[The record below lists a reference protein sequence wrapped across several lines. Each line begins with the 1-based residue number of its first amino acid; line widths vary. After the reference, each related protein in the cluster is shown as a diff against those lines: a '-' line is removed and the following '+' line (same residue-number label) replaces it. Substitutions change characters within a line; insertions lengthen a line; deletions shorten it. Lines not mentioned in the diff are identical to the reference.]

1 MKFNESWLREWVN
14 PAVSTDE
21 LAHQI
26 TMAGLEVDD
35 VLPVAGS
42 FTGVKVGQVVEC
54 GQHPDADKLRVTK
67 VDIGAE
73 ELLDIVCGA
82 SNCRQGIKVAV
93 ATVGAVLPG
102 DFKIKKAKL
111 RGQPSHGMLCSFT
124 ELGIDVESDGIME
137 LAFDAPIGTDFREF
151 LGLDD
156 VTIDVDL
163 TANRADCFSVR
174 GMAREVGVLNRAD
187 ITEPSSE
194 AVVANVDDVISI
206 DVKAPAACPRY
217 LGRVIKNVNVNAE
230 TPLWMQE
237 KLRRCGIRSI
247 DPVVDITNFVLL
259 EQGQPMHAFDLAKI
273 DGGIVVRM
281 AEQDEKLTLLD
292 GTEAKL
298 NSDTLVVADHTKALA
313 IAGIFGGQD
322 SGVSTES
329 GKETKDVLLEC
340 AFFAPDHIRGRARSY
355 GLHTDSSMRFE
366 RGVDYA
372 LQASAMER
380 ATALLVEICGG
391 DVAPVVTVESASDL
405 PTPNKVALRRTKLD
419 NLLGHHISDSDVIEI
434 LERLGMTVE
443 TLLVDGK
450 AEGWAAVAPTWRFDI
465 AIEQDLIEEVGRI
478 YGYDNIPNQA
488 PIAALSMNDHKE
500 ANLPL
505 KRVRNLLVDR
515 GFQEAI
521 TYSFVE
527 PEQQKL
533 IVPDVEPLILP
544 FPISVEMSAMRLG
557 LIQGLLNTVVHNQ
570 KRQQPRVR
578 LFEYGLRFIPCE
590 SAENGMRQ
598 EPMLAGVISGAR
610 SEEHWDIETN
620 TVDFFDLKGDLEA
633 VLELSAN
640 DNAYSF
646 TSVSH
651 PALHPGQSAAII
663 VDAGLETE
671 KVVGVIGTVHP
682 ELERKFGLNGRT
694 VVFEI
699 EWSAID
705 TRVIPEAVGLSKFPA
720 NRRDIAVVVDDSI
733 ASDDVVSACLANG
746 GELLTGAKLFDV
758 YQGKGVEEGKKSLAI
773 ALSLQSVERTL
784 EDADIATSVDA
795 IVSAL
800 SEQFG
805 ASLRD

>member
-1 MKFNESWLREWVN
+1 MKFSESWLREWVS
-14 PAVSTDE
+14 PAVTTDE

-42 FTGVKVGQVVEC
+42 FTGVKIGKVVEC

-67 VDIGAE
+67 VDVGAE

-82 SNCRQGIKVAV
+82 SNCRLGIKVAV

-111 RGQPSHGMLCSFT
+111 RGQPSHGMLCSFS

-137 LAFDAPIGTDFREF
+137 LAEDAVIGTDFRAF

-163 TANRADCFSVR
+163 TANRADCFSIR
-174 GMAREVGVLNRAD
+174 GMAREVGVLNRTDVAQPNTD
-187 ITEPSSE
+187 
-194 AVVANVDDVISI
+194 AVAATINDTVSI
-206 DVKAPAACPRY
+206 AVKASAACPRY
-217 LGRVIKNVNVNAE
+217 LGRVVKNVNVQAQ

-247 DPVVDITNFVLL
+247 DPVVDITNFILL

-298 NSDTLVVADHTKALA
+298 NTDTLVVADHSKALA

-322 SGVSTES
+322 SGVSTEAES
-329 GKETKDVLLEC
+329 ETKDVLLEC
-340 AFFAPDHIRGRARSY
+340 AFFAPDHIRGRARNY

-391 DVAPVVTVESASDL
+391 EVAPVVAVESDVEL

-419 NLLGHHISDSDVIEI
+419 NLLGHRISDSDVVEI
-434 LERLGMTVE
+434 LERLGMSVE
-443 TLLVDGK
+443 TTN
-450 AEGWAAVAPTWRFDI
+450 EGWTAVAPTWRFDI

-488 PIAALSMNDHKE
+488 PVAALSMNEHKE

-515 GFQEAI
+515 GYHEAI

-533 IVPDVEPLILP
+533 VVPNVEPLILP
-544 FPISVEMSAMRLG
+544 FPISADMSAMRLG

-578 LFEYGLRFIPCE
+578 LFEHGLRFIPCE
-590 SAENGMRQ
+590 SAENGMLQ
-598 EPMLAGVISGAR
+598 EPMLAGVIAGTR

-633 VLELSAN
+633 ILELSAN
-640 DNAYSF
+640 DKAYSF
-646 TSVSH
+646 ASVSH

-671 KVVGVIGTVHP
+671 RPVGVIGTVHP

-694 VVFEI
+694 IVFEI

-705 TRVIPEAVGLSKFPA
+705 SRVIPEAVAVSKFPA
-720 NRRDIAVVVDDSI
+720 NRRDIAVVVDDSV
-733 ASDDVVSACLANG
+733 ASGDVVNACLTHG
-746 GELLTGAKLFDV
+746 GELLTGAQLFDV

-784 EDADIATSVDA
+784 EDADIASSVDA
-795 IVSAL
+795 IVAAL

-805 ASLRD
+805 AHLRD

>member
-1 MKFNESWLREWVN
+1 MKFSESWLREWVN
-14 PAVSTDE
+14 PAVTTDE
-21 LAHQI
+21 LTHQI

-35 VLPVAGS
+35 VLPVAGT
-42 FTGVKVGQVVEC
+42 FNGVKVGHVVEC

-67 VDIGAE
+67 VDVGEE

-82 SNCRQGIKVAV
+82 ANCRQGLKVAV

-137 LAFDAPIGTDFREF
+137 LAIDAPIGMDFRDF
-151 LGLDD
+151 LALND
-156 VTIDVDL
+156 VTVDVDL
-163 TANRADCFSVR
+163 TSNRADCFSIR

-187 ITEPSSE
+187 VTEPS
-194 AVVANVDDVISI
+194 VAPVAPSI
-206 DVKAPAACPRY
+206 DDTVAIEVKAPAACPRY
-217 LGRVIKNVNVNAE
+217 LGRVVKNVNVQAK

-273 DGGIVVRM
+273 DGGIVVRL
-281 AEQDEKLTLLD
+281 AEQGEKITLLD
-292 GTEAKL
+292 GSEAEL
-298 NSDTLVVADHTKALA
+298 NADTLVVADHNKALA
-313 IAGIFGGQD
+313 IAGIFGGEE
-322 SGVSTES
+322 SGVTS
-329 GKETKDVLLEC
+329 ETKDVLLEC

-391 DVAPVVTVESASDL
+391 EVAPVVAVESEVEL
-405 PTPNKVALRRTKLD
+405 PKPNKVALRRTKLD
-419 NLLGHHISDSDVIEI
+419 NLLGHHIADSDVVEI

-443 TLLVDGK
+443 TT
-450 AEGWAAVAPTWRFDI
+450 AEGWVAVAPTWRFDI
-465 AIEQDLIEEVGRI
+465 AIEQDLVEEVGRI
-478 YGYDNIPNQA
+478 YGYDNIPNQNPA
-488 PIAALSMNDHKE
+488 AALKMHDHQE
-500 ANLPL
+500 ANIPL
-505 KRVRNLLVDR
+505 KRVRDLLVDR
-515 GFQEAI
+515 GYHEAI

-533 IVPDVEPLILP
+533 VVPGVDALILP
-544 FPISVEMSAMRLG
+544 NPISAEMSAMRLG

-590 SAENGMRQ
+590 TAENGMRQ
-598 EPMLAGVISGAR
+598 EPMLAGVIAGTR
-610 SEEHWDIETN
+610 SEEHWNIDTN
-620 TVDFFDLKGDLEA
+620 TVDFFDLKGDVEA
-633 VLELSAN
+633 ILELSAN
-640 DNAYSF
+640 DKAYSF
-646 TSVSH
+646 VAAKH
-651 PALHPGQSAAII
+651 PALHPGQSAAIV
-663 VDAGLETE
+663 VDGKEI
-671 KVVGVIGTVHP
+671 GVIGTIHP

-694 VVFEI
+694 IVFEI
-699 EWSAID
+699 EWSAIN
-705 TRVIPEAVGLSKFPA
+705 RKVIPEAVALSKFPA
-720 NRRDIAVVVDDSI
+720 NRRDIAVVVDEAV
-733 ASDDVVSACLANG
+733 ASGDIVNACLEVG
-746 GELLTGAKLFDV
+746 GEFLKAAKLFDV
-758 YQGKGVEEGKKSLAI
+758 YVGKGVEEGKKSLAI
-773 ALSLQSVERTL
+773 ALTLQSNERTL
-784 EDADIATSVDA
+784 EDADIAGAVDA
-795 IVSAL
+795 IVAHV
-800 SEQFG
+800 SEKFG

>member
-1 MKFNESWLREWVN
+1 MKFSESWLREWVN
-14 PAVSTDE
+14 PAVTTDE
-21 LAHQI
+21 LTHQI

-42 FTGVKVGQVVEC
+42 FTGVKVGHVVEC

-67 VDIGAE
+67 IDVGE
-73 ELLDIVCGA
+73 EVLLDIVCGA
-82 SNCRQGIKVAV
+82 PNCRQGLKVAV

-137 LAFDAPIGTDFREF
+137 LAEDAVIGTDFREF
-151 LGLDD
+151 LGLND
-156 VTIDVDL
+156 VTVDVDL
-163 TANRADCFSVR
+163 TANRADCFSIR

-187 ITEPSSE
+187 VTEPAVE
-194 AVVANVDDVISI
+194 AVAASIEDTVSI

-217 LGRVIKNVNVNAE
+217 MGRVVKNVNVQAE

-247 DPVVDITNFVLL
+247 DPVVDITNYVLL

-273 DGGIVVRM
+273 EGGIVVRL
-281 AEQDEKLTLLD
+281 AEQGEKLTLLD
-292 GTEAKL
+292 GSEAEL
-298 NSDTLVVADHTKALA
+298 NADTLVVADHNKALA
-313 IAGIFGGQD
+313 IAGIFGGED
-322 SGVSTES
+322 SGVTS
-329 GKETKDVLLEC
+329 ETKDVLLEC

-372 LQASAMER
+372 LQVSSMER
-380 ATALLVEICGG
+380 ATQLLVEICGG
-391 DVAPVVTVESASDL
+391 EVAPVVSVESEAEL
-405 PTPNKVALRRTKLD
+405 PKPNKVALRRAKLD
-419 NLLGHHISDSDVIEI
+419 SLLGHHIEDADVVEI
-434 LERLGMTVE
+434 LERLGLTVE
-443 TLLVDGK
+443 ASVLENG
-450 AEGWAAVAPTWRFDI
+450 ESGWVAIAPTWRFDI

-478 YGYDNIPNQA
+478 YGYDNIPNQH
-488 PIAALSMNDHKE
+488 PVAALKMHNHVE
-500 ANLPL
+500 ADQPL
-505 KRVRNLLVDR
+505 KRVRDLLVDR
-515 GFQEAI
+515 GYHEAI

-533 IVPDVEPLILP
+533 VVPGVEPLVLP
-544 FPISVEMSAMRLG
+544 NPISADMSAMRLG

-598 EPMLAGVISGAR
+598 EPMLAGVIAGTR
-610 SEEHWDIETN
+610 GEEHWDIETN

-633 VLELSAN
+633 ILELSAN
-640 DNAYSF
+640 EKAYSF
-646 TSVSH
+646 AATKH

-663 VDAGLETE
+663 VDGKE
-671 KVVGVIGTVHP
+671 VGVIGTVHP

-694 VVFEI
+694 IVFEI
-699 EWSAID
+699 EWSAINSK
-705 TRVIPEAVGLSKFPA
+705 VIPEAVQLSKFPS
-720 NRRDIAVVVDDSI
+720 NRRDIALVVDDAI
-733 ASDDVVSACLANG
+733 ASGDIVNACLEQG
-746 GELLTGAKLFDV
+746 GEFLKDAKLFDV
-758 YQGKGVEEGKKSLAI
+758 YVGKGVEEGKKSLAI
-773 ALSLQSVERTL
+773 ALTLQSVERTL
-784 EDADIATSVDA
+784 EDADIAGAVEA
-795 IVSAL
+795 IVAHV
-800 SEQFG
+800 SEKFG
-805 ASLRD
+805 ATLRD

>member
-1 MKFNESWLREWVN
+1 MKFSESWLREWVN
-14 PAVSTDE
+14 PAVTTDE
-21 LAHQI
+21 LTHQI

-35 VLPVAGS
+35 VLPVAGI

-67 VDIGAE
+67 VDVGEE

-82 SNCRQGIKVAV
+82 SNCRQGLKVAV

-137 LAFDAPIGTDFREF
+137 LAEDAVNGTDFREF

-156 VTIDVDL
+156 VTVDVDL
-163 TANRADCFSVR
+163 TANRADCFSIR
-174 GMAREVGVLNRAD
+174 GLAREVGVLNRAD
-187 ITEPSSE
+187 VTEPAVE
-194 AVVANVDDVISI
+194 AVAPSI
-206 DVKAPAACPRY
+206 DDAVSIEVKEPAACPRY
-217 LGRVIKNVNVNAE
+217 LGRVVKNVNVKAE

-247 DPVVDITNFVLL
+247 DPVVDITNYVLL
-259 EQGQPMHAFDLAKI
+259 EQGQPMHAFDLDKI
-273 DGGIVVRM
+273 NGGIVVRM
-281 AEQDEKLTLLD
+281 AEQDEMLTLLD
-292 GTEAKL
+292 GSETKL
-298 NSDTLVVADHTKALA
+298 NADTLVVADHTKALA
-313 IAGIFGGQD
+313 IAGIFGGEL
-322 SGVSTES
+322 SGVMS
-329 GKETKDVLLEC
+329 GTTDVLLEC

-380 ATALLVEICGG
+380 ATQLLVEICGG
-391 DVAPVVTVESASDL
+391 EVAPVVAVESEADL
-405 PTPNKVALRRTKLD
+405 PKPNTVALRRTKLD
-419 NLLGHHISDSDVIEI
+419 NLLGHHIADAEVVEI
-434 LERLGMTVE
+434 LERLGLTVE
-443 TLLVDGK
+443 TTE
-450 AEGWAAVAPTWRFDI
+450 AGWTATAPTWRFDI

-478 YGYDNIPNQA
+478 YGYDNIPNQNPA
-488 PIAALSMNDHKE
+488 AALKMHDHVE

-515 GFQEAI
+515 GYQEAI

-533 IVPDVEPLILP
+533 IVPGVEPLVLP
-544 FPISVEMSAMRLG
+544 FPISAEMSAMRLG

-590 SAENGMRQ
+590 TAENGMRQ
-598 EPMLAGVISGAR
+598 EPMLAGVIAGTR

-620 TVDFFDLKGDLEA
+620 TVDFFDMKGDLEA
-633 VLELSAN
+633 ILELSAN
-640 DNAYSF
+640 EKAYSF
-646 TSVSH
+646 AALSSANKEQH

-663 VDAGLETE
+663 VDGKE
-671 KVVGVIGTVHP
+671 VGVIGTVHP
-682 ELERKFGLNGRT
+682 ELERKLGLNGRT
-694 VVFEI
+694 IVFEI
-699 EWSAID
+699 EWSAINSK
-705 TRVIPEAVGLSKFPA
+705 VIPEAVALSKFPA
-720 NRRDIAVVVDDSI
+720 NRRDIAVVVDEAV
-733 ASDDVVSACLANG
+733 ASGDIVSACLEAG
-746 GELLTGAKLFDV
+746 GEFLTDAKLFDV
-758 YQGKGVEEGKKSLAI
+758 YVGKGVEEGKKSLAI
-773 ALSLQSVERTL
+773 ALTLQSVERTL
-784 EDADIATSVDA
+784 EDADIAGSVDA
-795 IVSAL
+795 IVAHV
-800 SEQFG
+800 SEKFG